1 MDIDIIELK
10 DKITPKHIVFGS
22 FIIIAI
28 IIAFSFYVETRSQ
41 KLPALVKAEKLTIS
55 SVTSGIAVNYKVVLN
70 EPVQQGQLLF
80 EMENPQLLKKLN
92 NLKNEK
98 SKYEEII
105 NSSTRGDHLKIKLID
120 IENDL
125 LKSENKK
132 VELSLEKEKILNQL
146 DIYSKK
152 FNPAKANYEVYKDLF
167 DQKKISS
174 SEFDERTSEY
184 MKISNS
190 YQSLQN
196 DLRLVNKEI
205 KSNKRE
211 IELYKQQ
218 KALYRENVSLIAEK
232 YIVELAKINSE
243 ISELEDEIKSLN
255 VYSPAAGYITKLN
268 FNPGENVQKGD
279 QVTELSNVGKMW
291 IIAFGNSFSRQK
303 IKKGMKVKAYCTNE
317 KKVYGKIESI
327 SPVMDRVS
335 SLSTKFET
343 VNSYTKIEILL
354 DNNEDATNNLTPG
367 ERLFVRIYFW

>member
-1 MDIDIIELK
+1 MIEIR
-10 DKITPKHIVFGS
+10 DRITPKHIVFGS

-28 IIAFSFYVETRSQ
+28 IVAFSFYAETRSQ
-41 KLPALVKAEKLTIS
+41 KLPALVKTEKLTIS
-55 SVTSGIAVNYKVVLN
+55 SVTSGIAVNFKVVLN

-105 NSSTRGDHLKIKLID
+105 NSATRGDHLSIKLID

-132 VELSLEKEKILNQL
+132 VELSLGKEIISNQL
-146 DIYSKK
+146 DIFSKK
-152 FNPAKANYEVYKDLF
+152 FNSAKANYEVYKDLF
-167 DQKKISS
+167 EQKKISS

-190 YQSLQN
+190 YQNLQN
-196 DLRLVNKEI
+196 DLQLVNKEI
-205 KSNKRE
+205 KSNKSE
-211 IELYKQQ
+211 IELYKRQ
-218 KALYRENVSLIAEK
+218 KTLYKENVSLIADD
-232 YIVELAKINSE
+232 YIMELAKINSE
-243 ISELEDEIKSLN
+243 INELEYEVNSLN

-268 FNPGENVQKGD
+268 FSPGENVKKED
-279 QVTELSNVGKMW
+279 KIVELSNVSKMW

-303 IKKGMKVKAYCTNE
+303 IKKGMKVKVYCTNE
-317 KKVYGKIESI
+317 KKVYGKIESV

-335 SLSTKFET
+335 SLSTQFET
-343 VNSYTKIEILL
+343 VSSYTKIEILL

-367 ERLFVRIYFW
+367 ERLFVRIYF

>member
-1 MDIDIIELK
+1 
-10 DKITPKHIVFGS
+10 VFCS

-105 NSSTRGDHLKIKLID
+105 NSATRGDHLKIKLID

-132 VELSLEKEKILNQL
+132 VELSLEKEKISNQL

-152 FNPAKANYEVYKDLF
+152 FNSAKANYEVYKDLF

-174 SEFDERTSEY
+174 SEFDERTSDY

-190 YQSLQN
+190 YQNLQN

-205 KSNKRE
+205 KSNKSE

-218 KALYRENVSLIAEK
+218 KALYRARLSFINNKKHFIEK
-232 YIVELAKINSE
+232 MFL
-243 ISELEDEIKSLN
+243 
-255 VYSPAAGYITKLN
+255 
-268 FNPGENVQKGD
+268 
-279 QVTELSNVGKMW
+279 
-291 IIAFGNSFSRQK
+291 
-303 IKKGMKVKAYCTNE
+303 
-317 KKVYGKIESI
+317 
-327 SPVMDRVS
+327 
-335 SLSTKFET
+335 
-343 VNSYTKIEILL
+343 
-354 DNNEDATNNLTPG
+354 
-367 ERLFVRIYFW
+367 

>member
-1 MDIDIIELK
+1 MDIDIIEIK
-10 DKITPKHIVFGS
+10 DRITPKHIVFGS

-28 IIAFSFYVETRSQ
+28 IIAFSFYIETRSQ

-105 NSSTRGDHLKIKLID
+105 NSATRGDHLKIKLID

-132 VELSLEKEKILNQL
+132 VELSLEKEKISNQL

-152 FNPAKANYEVYKDLF
+152 FNSAKANYEVYKDLF

-174 SEFDERTSEY
+174 SEFDERTSDY

-190 YQSLQN
+190 YQNLQN

-205 KSNKRE
+205 KSNKSE

-243 ISELEDEIKSLN
+243 ISELEDEKKSLN
-255 VYSPAAGYITKLN
+255 IYSPAAGNITKLN
-268 FNPGENVQKGD
+268 FSKGENVKKGD
-279 QVTELSNVGKMW
+279 QVAELSNVGKMW

-327 SPVMDRVS
+327 SPIMDRVS